1 MLGADI
7 NSIASDDRLQSRVW
21 ITVLS
26 LVLLAASYFIFMVP
40 EATLIDTPSCI
51 LEVTEVHSGVL
62 FDLLVVLAMMLG
74 VAASSSPLG
83 R

>member
-1 MLGADI
+1 M
-7 NSIASDDRLQSRVW
+7 
-21 ITVLS
+21 
-26 LVLLAASYFIFMVP
+26 LVLLAASHFIFMAP

-51 LEVTEVHSGVL
+51 PKVTEVHSGVL

-74 VAASSSPLG
+74 VVASNSPLG